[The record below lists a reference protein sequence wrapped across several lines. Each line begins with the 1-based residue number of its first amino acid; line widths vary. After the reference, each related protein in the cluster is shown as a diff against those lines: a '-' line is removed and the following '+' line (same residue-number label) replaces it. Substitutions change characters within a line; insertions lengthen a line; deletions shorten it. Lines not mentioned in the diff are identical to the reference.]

1 MSYEKIILE
10 MLERIKTLENKVSEL
25 EKAAQ
30 TSNERSDGKESVGKI
45 NITEQARQY
54 ILKQKKE
61 AKEAGSSEI
70 VLVCNDIQKKLGVV
84 NRAPAICSAMYDSM
98 LDGDEV
104 LFAPPSGKST
114 TVKIRYY
121 V

>member
-10 MLERIKTLENKVSEL
+10 MLERIKTLEIKVAEL
-25 EKAAQ
+25 EKTVQ
-30 TSNERSDGKESVGKI
+30 NSHSHPDSVENVGKI
-45 NITEQARQY
+45 NITEGARQY
-54 ILKQKKE
+54 IATKKKE
-61 AKEAGSSEI
+61 ARNDGLSDI
-70 VLVCNDIQKKLGVV
+70 VLLCNDIQKALGVM
-84 NRAPAICSAMYDSM
+84 NRAPAVCSAMYDSM

-104 LFAPPSGKST
+104 LYAPPSGKST